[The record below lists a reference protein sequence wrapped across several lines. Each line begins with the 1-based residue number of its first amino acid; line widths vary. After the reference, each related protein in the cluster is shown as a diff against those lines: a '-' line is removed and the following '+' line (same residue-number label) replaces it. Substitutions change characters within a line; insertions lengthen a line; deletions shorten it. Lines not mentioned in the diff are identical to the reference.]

1 MSYIMMLGCEN
12 DNLIEL
18 GEIGDE
24 IVNTWTFGCAPAML
38 TLQEVFSL
46 IERGKTHEKWCRFRN
61 DDQEIP
67 LTSQVLVTN
76 KSSIDS
82 NKV

>member
-12 DNLIEL
+12 DNLVEL

-38 TLQEVFSL
+38 TLYEVVSEETHMRSGVGL
-46 IERGKTHEKWCRFRN
+46 RMTTKTML
-61 DDQEIP
+61 

>member
-1 MSYIMMLGCEN
+1 MMLRREN

-18 GEIGDE
+18 GEIREE

-38 TLQEVFSL
+38 TLKEVVNG
-46 IERGKTHEKWCRFRN
+46 IGRETRERYGVGLRTKVVTTL
-61 DDQEIP
+61 

>member
-24 IVNTWTFGCAPAML
+24 IVNTWTFGRAPAML
-38 TLQEVFSL
+38 TL
-46 IERGKTHEKWCRFRN
+46 
-61 DDQEIP
+61 
-67 LTSQVLVTN
+67 
-76 KSSIDS
+76 
-82 NKV
+82 